1 MIPAVRRPARSRS
14 TVAVVL
20 AAVLVAA
27 AVTVGGGPSRAGA
40 ESRAAGRPAVGPTD
54 APSWITRLSGEVS
67 TAQARA
73 AQARARRD
81 QLAVQLAEVRAREE
95 SARARTDALSLA
107 SVAAAR
113 KAEASK
119 ARLQELAVAAYR
131 QGGSSPGL
139 SALLDAKDVGEYAYR
154 SELVRRV
161 GHQQRT
167 VIDAAKRDAVAAKA
181 AADAAREERDSLA
194 RRLADLER
202 AVPTAEQTARDAD
215 AAASDARRWL
225 SVWQGISGGAAGTA
239 ILGRPALTGD
249 ELVRWFDASG
259 RHARVT
265 VPFADLASYYVDEGA
280 AEGVRGDIAFAQ
292 SILETGGFSFPDR
305 GMVRSTDNNFAGIGA
320 CDSCKT
326 GHHFPDARTGVR
338 AQVQWLRAYADRTT
352 TNARLAHPP
361 ADCCFDTFFL
371 RGKVTTWGGLTGTW
385 ATASGYGDRIL
396 DLYREM
402 LAWLTRRA
410 GH

>member
-1 MIPAVRRPARSRS
+1 MIDPVRRPSRSRS

-20 AAVLVAA
+20 AAVLLACALV
-27 AVTVGGGPSRAGA
+27 VGGGPGRAGA
-40 ESRAAGRPAVGPTD
+40 APRVTRPAAAPTD
-54 APSWITRLSGEVS
+54 PASWISRLGGEVS

-73 AQARARRD
+73 AQARARHD
-81 QLAVQLAEVRAREE
+81 QLANQLVEVRAREE

-107 SVAAAR
+107 SIAAAR

-161 GHQQRT
+161 GHRQRT

-181 AADAAREERDSLA
+181 AADAARQERDSLA
-194 RRLADLER
+194 RRLADLQR
-202 AVPTAEQTARDAD
+202 AVPAAEQTARDAD
-215 AAASDARRWL
+215 AATTDARRWL
-225 SVWQGISGGAAGTA
+225 SVWQGISGGAAGTP
-239 ILGRPALTGD
+239 ILGRPALTAD
-249 ELVRWFDASG
+249 ELVRWYDASG

-305 GMVRSTDNNFAGIGA
+305 GMVRPTDNNFAGIGA
-320 CDSCKT
+320 CDSCRT

-371 RGKVTTWGGLTGTW
+371 RGKVTTWGALTGTW

-402 LAWLTRRA
+402 LAWLTRLA